1 MKCLGRIPR
10 AAFTLIELLVVI
22 TILAILVGLLIPAV
36 QKVREAANRASCQNN
51 LKNLAL
57 AVHMYHDSAKHLPQN
72 WGGNPTVV
80 NGVVGTPWGSTS
92 ASWSWIAM
100 ILPYIEQINIY
111 KMASLHTTNNGAPLT
126 PLNVTFNGA
135 FVISEPIPL
144 LRCPSDPDYGT
155 IVWPDRAD
163 LNGYNGPKIPVA
175 ITNYKGVCGSNWM
188 WGNLLWNPG
197 WLGLNWGANNGFAP
211 QQGLDNGNGVLF
223 RSTGTY
229 NKSYTLGGI
238 TDGTSTTFMI
248 GEDIPSHS
256 AYCGSW
262 AYANN
267 ASGTC
272 AIYPNA
278 QLANLQLYPLS
289 DWADNYSFFS
299 AHPNGVQFAMC
310 DASVHYVENTIGT
323 KVYWYLATARGGEA
337 AQLP

>member
-1 MKCLGRIPR
+1 MKRLSRGPR

-22 TILAILVGLLIPAV
+22 SIIGVLIGLLVPAV
-36 QKVREAANRASCQNN
+36 QKVREAASRAQCQNN
-51 LKNLAL
+51 LKQIAL
-57 AVHMYHDSAKHLPQN
+57 AVHLYHDSAKHLPQN
-72 WGGNPTVV
+72 WGGNMGG
-80 NGVVGTPWGSTS
+80 GVSTWGSNS

-100 ILPYIEQINIY
+100 ILPYMDQGNIY
-111 KMASLHTTNNGAPLT
+111 KMAGLATTVNGVPQT
-126 PLNVTFNGA
+126 PLSVTFNGA
-135 FVISEPIPL
+135 YVVSQPIPV

-155 IVWPDRAD
+155 TLWTDRAD
-163 LNGYNGPKIPVA
+163 MNGVSGRQIPVA

-197 WLGLNWGANNGFAP
+197 WAGANAFARNSFAI
-211 QQGLDNGNGVLF
+211 QQGLDNGNGVLW
-223 RSTGTY
+223 RSNGTW
-229 NKSYTLGGI
+229 NKSYTLNGI
-238 TDGTSTTFMI
+238 SDGASNTFMI

-256 AYCGSW
+256 LYCGSW

-278 QLANLQLYPLS
+278 LMANLQLYPLG

-310 DASVHYVENTIGT
+310 DGSVHYIENTIGT
-323 KVYWYLATARGGEA
+323 KVYWYLATAAGGEA
-337 AQLP
+337 AQVPNN